1 MADSPKVNKIPPK
14 KLQPSN
20 LLPRSDGSSADV
32 VDGAGFVGVVGAAVV
47 LVLLD
52 VVVEVLVVASDVVVV
67 EDVVAGVV
75 FGVVSEL
82 VVVEVVVVVVVVVE
96 LPSGAKEVLNLGL
109 MVVAGSS
116 GSTS

>member
-47 LVLLD
+47 LVL
-52 VVVEVLVVASDVVVV
+52 
-67 EDVVAGVV
+67 
-75 FGVVSEL
+75 
-82 VVVEVVVVVVVVVE
+82 
-96 LPSGAKEVLNLGL
+96 KKQ
-109 MVVAGSS
+109 
-116 GSTS
+116 